1 MSMVWIAS
9 QTLSSTATSVTFSS
23 IPQTFTHL
31 QLRCFVRSDRV
42 STSDNIYFRFNSDAG
57 NNYAFHYLE
66 GNGASVSAGGAPSTS
81 VMLGALTSSTA
92 TANTYGINVVDVLDY
107 SSSNKNKTIRNLAG
121 FDLNGSGTAFIWS
134 GMWMNTAAIT
144 TFNVLA
150 NVGSFIAGSRFD
162 LYGITSSQVTG
173 A

>member
-1 MSMVWIAS
+1 MVWITG

-42 STSDNIYFRFNSDAG
+42 SVPSDNIYFRFNADAG
-57 NNYAFHYLE
+57 NNYAFHYIE
-66 GNGASVSAGGAPSTS
+66 GNGGSVAAGGGASVS
-81 VMLGALTSSTA
+81 VMLGILPSSTA
-92 TANTYGINVVDVLDY
+92 TANSYGINMVDVLDY
-107 SSSNKNKTIRNLAG
+107 SSSNKNKTIRNLAC
-121 FDLNGSGTAFIWS
+121 FDLNGSGSASMWS

-144 TFNVLA
+144 SFNVVA

-162 LYGITSSQVTG
+162 LYGITSSSATG